1 MQTRMAAKIVA
12 PASCEVRAVIRFLC
26 AKGSSAA
33 QIHREL
39 CLVYGPTV
47 MSEGKVRQWCRDFK
61 NGRTNVH
68 DGERSGRPIIQ
79 TDEIV
84 QQVDQELRSDRR
96 STINALAVKFPL
108 VGRTTIY
115 TIVTEKLGYH
125 KLCARWVPKM
135 LTDQHKEQRMSS
147 GRAFLDR
154 YRQDGDDL
162 FSHIVTG
169 DETWI
174 SYTNAETK
182 QQSMQWR
189 HSSSPKSKKFKQSPY
204 SSRKMMATIFWDE
217 KSVLLVDF
225 MERGTTITADVYCEM
240 LTKLRRAIQNRRRG
254 KLSSGIVLL
263 HDNARPHTAAR
274 TKEKI
279 RDFGWELFDHPPYSP
294 DLAPSDYFLFLHLKQ
309 WLGGQR
315 FDEDEEL
322 KTAVDNWFNSQAA
335 NFYAEG
341 LKKLVQRYEKC
352 LEVNGDYVEK

>member
-1 MQTRMAAKIVA
+1 MSAIIVA

-33 QIHREL
+33 EIHREL

-61 NGRTNVH
+61 TGRTNVH
-68 DGERSGRPIIQ
+68 DEERSGRPSMQ

-84 QQVDQELRSDRR
+84 SLVDQKLRCDRR
-96 STINALAVKFPL
+96 LTISALADEFPHL
-108 VGRTTIY
+108 GRTTVY

-147 GRAFLDR
+147 GREFLNR

-174 SYTNAETK
+174 SYINPETK

-189 HSSSPKSKKFKQSPY
+189 HSTSPKPKKFKQTPY
-204 SSRKMMATIFWDE
+204 TSRKMMATVFWDE
-217 KSVLLVDF
+217 KGVLLVDF
-225 MERGTTITADVYCEM
+225 MERGTTITADVYCET
-240 LTKLRRAIQNRRRG
+240 LNKLRRAIQNRRRG
-254 KLSSGIVLL
+254 KLSSGVILL
-263 HDNARPHTAAR
+263 HDNARPHTAAK
-274 TKEKI
+274 TQEKI
-279 RDFGWELFDHPPYSP
+279 QDFRWELFNHPPYSP
-294 DLAPSDYFLFLHLKQ
+294 DLAPSDYFLFLHFKR

-315 FDEDEEL
+315 FENDKEI
-322 KTAVDNWFNSQAA
+322 KNAVENWFNSQAVS
-335 NFYAEG
+335 FYAEG
-341 LKKLVQRYEKC
+341 LRKLVQRYEKC